1 MQTNFEFIKNNWP
14 EIYKEALEAEKHVF
28 TAPRTSAF
36 YSRFTL
42 EAVVTWLY
50 EHDKDLKMPFE
61 QTLSAMV
68 HEPKFRN
75 NLAQGLFNRIFYV
88 RKLGNTAVHS
98 NIHIKS
104 YEAMLSLKHL
114 HAFLLW
120 FANKYGK
127 EEVKSVALN
136 ESIIPKVD
144 EADKSARELQE
155 LQAKL
160 NQEIEAKTKSEQE
173 LESLRLEL
181 AQVKATNATRVA
193 QSDYKDPTEAETRK
207 SFIDILLREAGW
219 NPHGKDVEEYEVTGM
234 PNEQGIGYVDYVLWG
249 DDGLPLAVVEAKRTT
264 ENVEKGRRQ
273 AELYANCLEKM
284 KGQRPIIFYTNGY
297 DIWIWDDKFYP
308 PRPMQGYYTKDELQ
322 LLIQRRTTR
331 KDLATASINQDIAG
345 RYYQTEA
352 IKRVCEHLSNHERK
366 ALMVMATGTG
376 KTRVSIALVELL
388 MKNNWIKNVL
398 FLADRTALLKQAKKA
413 FNEYLPNAT
422 TVNIVEEKED
432 DTSRVVFSTYP
443 TMMNSIDEAK
453 NDSEKRFGV
462 GHFDLI
468 IIDEAHRSVYLKY
481 KAIFEYFDAMLIGLT
496 ATPKADVDKNTYELF
511 GLQDDNPTFAYE
523 LDQAVKDKYLV
534 PPKEVSVPMKFLRQG
549 LKYSE
554 LSEEEKTEYEAK
566 FGDPETGEL
575 PEAID
580 PPDFNDWV
588 FNIDTVDKVLA
599 HLMENGIKVN
609 EGDTLGKTIIFAKN
623 HKHAEFIKERFDK
636 NYPHFKGKFLRV
648 IDNYVKYADT
658 LIEEFGVTD
667 NTPPMIAVSV
677 DMLDT
682 GIDIPSIVNLVFFKI
697 VRSKTK
703 FWQMIGRG
711 TRLCP
716 DLFGAGRDKEC
727 FTIFDYCGNL
737 EFFEEY
743 PDGYKPSSDLP
754 LNQKIFR
761 QKLFLAKA
769 LQKAEY
775 QNDEAMKQ
783 FYTSLLDTMH
793 KDVSLIDSTSF
804 QVRPHRRY
812 IDKFQRRTEWENIT
826 EIAIGEI
833 IEHLIQ
839 FTTLYDEDNEYARL
853 FDLLILN
860 FQLDM
865 TNPTSRQGRYQNKI
879 RKTASMLEKKANIPM
894 VNQHIELIRKLQDDE
909 YWKGMTILELENIRL
924 AIRDLIKFLD
934 KIDRKTV
941 YTDFKDEYEIPTI
954 TPSIVADKP
963 STLISYKTRVQ
974 KIIRENADNPVI
986 KKIHLGEQLTSDD
999 IEQLEEILFEEV
1011 PEEERDLYKQMFK
1024 EKGDLALLVRQVTGL
1039 DANSAKKAFAK
1050 FLDDRNLNAD
1060 QITFINYI
1068 IDYVIDKGV
1077 MDLNQLFEQPFTD
1090 IHFKGLDGV
1099 FPDKDA
1105 VKIISIL
1112 RDINN
1117 SAKYIYSQQ

>member
-1 MQTNFEFIKNNWP
+1 MQTNFEFIKNNWS
-14 EIYKEALEAEKHVF
+14 EIFKEALEAEKHVY

-36 YSRFTL
+36 YARFTL
-42 EAVVTWLY
+42 ELVVYWLY
-50 EHDKDLKMPFE
+50 ENDRDLKMPYE
-61 QTLSAMV
+61 QTLSAMI
-68 HEPKFRN
+68 HEQKFRR
-75 NLAQGLFNRIFYV
+75 NLAQGLFNRIFYI

-98 NIHIKS
+98 NSHIKP
-104 YEAMLSLKHL
+104 YEAMLALKHL

-120 FANKYGK
+120 FANKYSK
-127 EEVKSVALN
+127 VQIQQATFDEEV
-136 ESIIPKVD
+136 IPKVD
-144 EADKSARELQE
+144 EADKTAQQLQALQE
-155 LQAKL
+155 KL
-160 NQEIEAKTKSEQE
+160 NQEQETRTKSEQE
-173 LESLRLEL
+173 LEVLRAEL
-181 AQVKATNATRVA
+181 QKVKANNASRVSQA
-193 QSDYKDPTEAETRK
+193 DYSDPSEAETRK

-234 PNEQGIGYVDYVLWG
+234 PNEQGLGYVDYVLWG

-273 AELYANCLEKM
+273 AELYANCLEEM

-297 DIWIWDDKFYP
+297 DIWMWDDAMYP
-308 PRPMQGYYTKDELQ
+308 PRPIQGYYTKDQLQ
-322 LLIQRRTTR
+322 LLIQRRATR
-331 KDLATASINQDIAG
+331 KDLANATANPEIAG

-352 IKRVCEHLSNHERK
+352 IKRVCEHFSQHERK

-376 KTRVSIALVELL
+376 KTRVSIALVDLL

-413 FNEYLPNAT
+413 FNEHLPNTT

-443 TMMNSIDEAK
+443 TMMNSIDDARNEG
-453 NDSEKRFGV
+453 EKRFGV

-468 IIDEAHRSVYLKY
+468 IIDEAHRSIYLKY
-481 KAIFEYFDAMLIGLT
+481 KAIFEYFDAMIVGLT

-511 GLQDDNPTFAYE
+511 GLEDNNPTYAYE
-523 LDQAVKDKYLV
+523 LDQAVKDKFLV
-534 PPKEVSVPMKFLRQG
+534 PPKEVPVPMKFLRQG
-549 LKYSE
+549 LKYEE
-554 LSEEEKTEYEAK
+554 LSDEEKEEFEAK

-575 PEAID
+575 PDSID

-599 HLMENGIKVN
+599 YLMEHGIKVN

-636 NYPHFKGKFLRV
+636 NYPHLKGKFLRV

-667 NTPPMIAVSV
+667 ITPPMIAVSV

-697 VRSKTK
+697 IRSKTK

-716 DLFGAGRDKEC
+716 DLFAPDIHKKE
-727 FTIFDYCGNL
+727 FLIMDFCGNL
-737 EFFEEY
+737 EFFEEF
-743 PDGYKPSSDLP
+743 PEGYKPTSAIP
-754 LNQKIFR
+754 LNQKIFK
-761 QKLFLAKA
+761 QKLFLAQV

-775 QNDEAMKQ
+775 QNDEPIKT
-783 FYTSLLDTMH
+783 FYTSLLDDMH
-793 KDVSLIDSTSF
+793 KDVSAIDATSF
-804 QVRPHRRY
+804 QVRPHKRY
-812 IDKFQRRTEWENIT
+812 IDKYQKREAWENIT
-826 EIAIGEI
+826 ETAIGEI

-839 FTTLYDEDNEYARL
+839 FTSIYDDEDEYARL

-865 TNPTSRQGRYQNKI
+865 TNPTSKQERYQTKI
-879 RKTASMLEKKANIPM
+879 RKTASMLERKANIPM
-894 VNQHIELIRKLQDDE
+894 VNKHIEIIKKVQEDD
-909 YWKGMTILELENIRL
+909 YWKDMTILELEAIRV

-934 KIDRKTV
+934 KADRKTV
-941 YTDFKDEYEIPTI
+941 YTDFKDEYEIPNI

-963 STLISYKTRVQ
+963 SALLSYKSRVQ
-974 KIIRENADNPVI
+974 KIIRENATNPVI
-986 KKIHLGEQLTSDD
+986 QKIHLGKQLTSDD
-999 IEQLEEILFEEV
+999 VEELEEILFEEV
-1011 PEEERDLYKQMFK
+1011 PEEERELYKQMFR

-1039 DANSAKKAFAK
+1039 DPNSAKQAFAK
-1050 FLDDRNLNAD
+1050 FLSDKNLTAD
-1060 QITFINYI
+1060 QITFINYVV
-1068 IDYVIDKGV
+1068 DYVVEKGV
-1077 MDLNQLFEQPFTD
+1077 MDLNQLFEQPFTN

-1099 FPDKDA
+1099 FDDRDS

-1117 SAKYIYSQQ
+1117 SARYIYA